1 MNDLLYKARTAL
13 RDSIEAKV
21 STPGHGRVYL
31 TFLPHFFW
39 EGATQAQRE
48 QAVRNIFTALR
59 DMGMDLDGGDSA
71 IPSLLNSEPVE
82 IVGLAA

>member
-21 STPGHGRVYL
+21 STPGHGQVYL

-39 EGATQAQRE
+39 EGATQEQRD
-48 QAVRNIFTALR
+48 QAIRNIISALR
-59 DMGMDLDGGDSA
+59 DMGMDLVGGESA
-71 IPSLLNSEPVE
+71 IPLLLESEPVE
-82 IVGLAA
+82 IIAQAA